1 MPTARQPADWVHRQ
15 LILSV
20 RGQMKRKRWSLN
32 QLADFSGLGRGY
44 LSDVLTAKKSPTV
57 RTLVKLADALEIE
70 VRDLFQQQVGRHAD

>member
-1 MPTARQPADWVHRQ
+1 

-57 RTLVKLADALEIE
+57 RTLVKLSEALEIE

>member
-1 MPTARQPADWVHRQ
+1 MPPARPSPDRVHRQ

-44 LSDVLTAKKSPTV
+44 LSDILTAKKSPTV

-70 VRDLFQQQVGRHAD
+70 VRDLFPPQAGR